1 VSDWAALVR
10 LAERECELLA
20 AQRWEDAAAL
30 GVERARR
37 AQELGPPPPEARP
50 ELERLLELQTQ
61 VSARLAAG
69 RSAVLRELAGMRKGA
84 SALRGYAATA
94 TAAPAHSRVDG
105 VG

>member
-1 VSDWAALVR
+1 MSAWVALVP

-20 AQRWEDAAAL
+20 DQRWDDAAAL
-30 GVERARR
+30 GAERARR

-69 RSAVLRELAGMRKGA
+69 RSGVLRELAGLRQGA
-84 SALRGYAATA
+84 KALRGYRDGAT
-94 TAAPAHSRVDG
+94 TASARSRVDG
-105 VG
+105 LG